1 MIREIILFLLIL
13 PMILFAGSS
22 IENGMGKSVRT
33 LETTPIHKISNRE
46 PHLKLVKGDAGNIYR
61 YEETTPFWA
70 KVTIL
75 SFMGILLLLSLI
87 KGKRRGTVAI
97 LISMGILYMMFHLT
111 EEEKT
116 VFDLNK
122 RLFHKGDLTVSL
134 DDINAFQILKDR
146 ACDTDPNSHFKTQQ
160 CYDTYELN
168 IALKDDRRINIVC
181 HGNYEQIRDD
191 ATRLSKVL
199 GKPVLDEI
207 K

>member
-1 MIREIILFLLIL
+1 MGKQIILFLLIF

-22 IENGMGKSVRT
+22 IENGMGNSVRT

-46 PHLKLVKGDAGNIYR
+46 PHLKLVKDDAGNIYR

-70 KVTIL
+70 KVSVML
-75 SFMGILLLLSLI
+75 FMGVLLLFSLI

-97 LISMGILYMMFHLT
+97 LVGMGILYMMFHLT

-122 RLFHKGDLTVSL
+122 RLFHKGNLTVSL

-146 ACDTDPNSHFKTQQ
+146 ACDTDPDSHFKTQQ

-168 IALKDDRRINIVC
+168 IVLKNNCRINIVC
-181 HGNYEQIRDD
+181 HGNYAQILDD
-191 ATRLSKVL
+191 VKQLSKVL
-199 GKPVLDEI
+199 GKPILNGLE
-207 K
+207 